1 MGRTHRGARL
11 LHSLPRLESP
21 APPVPPPHSLLP
33 IIILQATTFLLR
45 QLHIQDN
52 HTCVPPR
59 HDSSALAPAPAL
71 AS

>member
-33 IIILQATTFLLR
+33 IIILQPTTFLLYGSCTYKT
-45 QLHIQDN
+45 HA
-52 HTCVPPR
+52 CVPPR